1 MQAAPS
7 APSVLLTADD
17 YFLMPDTGPR
27 YQLIE
32 GELIMAPAPNRFHQ
46 DISRN
51 LEFILLKYL
60 EKNPIGTLYDAPFDV
75 VLNEINVFQ
84 PDILF
89 VANEQKFIF
98 TKQGVEGA
106 PNLVVEI
113 LSDSTA
119 RLDKIAKKKVYTDT
133 GVAEL
138 WMINPATET
147 IEIYFL
153 QKDAERPAATHQA
166 KDVFSSPTFPGLKI
180 KAAKI
185 FQQ

>member
-1 MQAAPS
+1 MQVAPQ
-7 APSVLLTADD
+7 ALLTVED
-17 YFLMPDTGPR
+17 YWLTPLDGPR
-27 YQLIE
+27 YQLVE

-60 EKNPIGTLYDAPFDV
+60 EKNPIGKLYDAPFDV

-89 VANEQKFIF
+89 VANEQKSIF
-98 TKQGVEGA
+98 TKQGIEGA

-113 LSDSTA
+113 LSDSSA
-119 RLDKIAKKKVYTDT
+119 RLDKIRKKKIYADS
-133 GVAEL
+133 GVPEL
-138 WMINPATET
+138 WIIDPRTES

-153 QKDAERPAATHQA
+153 QKDAERPVATHKV
-166 KDVFSSPTFPGLKI
+166 KDVFSSPTFPKIKI
-180 KAAKI
+180 KAAEI
-185 FQQ
+185 FKQ